1 MSVSG
6 SGERNRRRLSIALA
20 VIGAA
25 LALIGGVM
33 LYLRQ
38 SVLDRDAF
46 SERAEHAISD
56 QRVRLAVA
64 QPITDA
70 IVDSGPAKLVNAR
83 PLIESVVVGALGT
96 APARAAFGE
105 AANALEEKLFQREP
119 NTMLLN
125 LAGTADLALGTLE
138 SVAPQIADEIPAKL
152 RNVHIEITASV
163 AGIDSVEAAEEVRS
177 LGLLLPPIAFLL
189 LIGSVALAPDRRR
202 GLIRASLAV
211 LVAALVGMIALSI
224 LRTML
229 VGHFED
235 DIVADAVAAVWAALF
250 DDLGDAFLLAA
261 VMSVVLAAAAR
272 FTDDR
277 EFDPLAPFVRAGELL
292 RSKPERTAPALL
304 RAVVL
309 AAAGIVLILEP
320 ELSLEVV
327 AVIAGTWFLY
337 VAVGELL
344 WFLAPRRPQAAE
356 EGGGDGDGSVWN
368 RFRPSRVVAV
378 AVVAV
383 TAFVVVI
390 AAGGGTEAPAR
401 PPGPPP
407 ACNGYP
413 QICELRIDETTFP
426 ATHNSMAA
434 AQEPGWFLPN
444 QRFGIRRQL
453 DDGIRGLLIDTH
465 YGVRRGGGRGFA
477 EVITDLQKEGKTRQE
492 VVAEVGEE
500 AVAKAESLVGKLAF
514 GSSPPGES
522 EPYLCHVLCEL
533 GATRLDVALAG
544 INVWMQ
550 RHPDEFLVIFIEDVV
565 SPKETAE
572 AFRESGLLRY
582 AYIPTGDP
590 VQPTLGELI
599 ERDQRLLVM
608 AENDA
613 GGGKYPWY
621 QQGFDLVQETPY
633 TFNTVAE
640 IESPES
646 CRPNRGS
653 DSNPL
658 FQLNSW
664 IETIPRDPDLAA
676 RIDSHDALLQRAR
689 LCTKIRG
696 LKPNLLNVDFY
707 ERGDVLGVAKVLNG
721 IPLDERPQVRTL
733 R

>member
-1 MSVSG
+1 MSDPG
-6 SGERNRRRLSIALA
+6 SGERSRQWLSIALA
-20 VIGAA
+20 VVGAV

-33 LYLRQ
+33 LYLRE

-46 SERAEHAISD
+46 SARAEQALSD

-83 PLIESVVVGALGT
+83 PLIESVVVGVLGT
-96 APARAAFGE
+96 PPARAAFGA

-138 SVAPQIADEIPAKL
+138 SVAPQLADEIPAKL
-152 RNVHIEITASV
+152 RNVHVEITASV
-163 AGIDSVEAAEEVRS
+163 AGIDSVEAADDVRI
-177 LGLLLPPIAFLL
+177 LGLLLPPIAFLV

-211 LVAALVGMIALSI
+211 LAAALFGMIALTV
-224 LRTML
+224 LRSFL
-229 VGHFED
+229 VGHFD
-235 DIVADAVAAVWAALF
+235 DDLVADAVAAVWAALF
-250 DDLGDAFLLAA
+250 GDLGDAFLLAA
-261 VMSVVLAAAAR
+261 VIAVVLAAAAR

-292 RSKPERTAPALL
+292 RRTPDRTAPALL
-304 RAVVL
+304 RAVGL
-309 AAAGIVLILEP
+309 AAIGIVLVLEP

-344 WFLAPRRPQAAE
+344 WFLAPRQPQAAADGGE
-356 EGGGDGDGSVWN
+356 EGGENLWS
-368 RFRPSRVVAV
+368 RFRPGRVGA
-378 AVVAV
+378 AAGVVV
-383 TAFVVVI
+383 VAFVVVI
-390 AAGGGTEAPAR
+390 IVGGGDSTAR

-465 YGVRRGGGRGFA
+465 YGVRRGSGRGFA
-477 EVITDLQKEGKTRQE
+477 EVITDLKKEQTTRQE
-492 VVAEVGEE
+492 VVAQIGEE
-500 AVAKAESLVGKLAF
+500 AVAKAESLVGQLAF
-514 GSSPPGES
+514 GSSPPGDA

-544 INVWMQ
+544 IDVWMQ

-565 SPKETAE
+565 SPEDTAE
-572 AFRESGLLRY
+572 AFRDSGLLRY
-582 AYIPTGDP
+582 AYIPTDDP

-599 ERDQRLLVM
+599 GEDQRLLVM

-633 TFNTVAE
+633 TFNSVAE

-646 CRPNRGS
+646 CAPNRGS
-653 DSNPL
+653 DANPL

-664 IETIPRDPDLAA
+664 IETIPRNPDLAA
-676 RIDSHDALLQRAR
+676 RIDSHEALLARSR

-707 ERGDVLGVAKVLNG
+707 ERGDVIGVAKELNG
-721 IPLDERPQVRTL
+721 IPASEKPQVRTL